1 MALDFPIRS
10 YVSNALAGTL
20 SAALTYTSPT
30 FTSSTS
36 LAAWLNVETGSA
48 LPSGAKLIIALEY
61 GTANEEKVLCTYTA
75 GTFTIVNRNYNNET
89 AFPIDSGHSHPAG
102 SNFVLVWT
110 ATEAAEAQRAVQTLK
125 TVMLNSGVATTPANT
140 VIDGTATAGTSKYVV
155 AADHSHNLSS
165 TDLNTWL
172 ASTSL
177 TGLSV
182 TAANVVYNV
191 LAKTTSYSVT
201 TADAS
206 SILVMNNTGSV
217 TVTLP
222 TVFTTIGQ
230 SVTIVRGASA
240 GAVAI
245 AGTGVFSTG
254 ATAGSPTLRAV
265 GSVATAIYLGSSS
278 WVVTGDI
285 A

>member
-10 YVSNALAGTL
+10 YVANALAGTL
-20 SAALTYTSPT
+20 SAAMTNVSTT
-30 FTSSTS
+30 FTTSTS
-36 LAAWLNVETGSA
+36 IASWLNVETGSA
-48 LPSGAKLIIALEY
+48 LPAGAKLVVAVEY
-61 GTANEEKVLCTYTA
+61 GTANEEKILCTYTS

-89 AFPIDSGHSHPAG
+89 AFPIDSSHSHPAG

-110 ATEAAEAQRAVQTLK
+110 ATEAAEAQKAVQTLK
-125 TVMLNSGVATTPANT
+125 TVMLNSGIATTPGNA

-155 AADHSHNLSS
+155 AADHNHNISS

-172 ASTSL
+172 SSTSL
-177 TGLSV
+177 VGLSV
-182 TAANVVYNV
+182 TAANVVYTV
-191 LAKTTSYSVT
+191 TPKTTSYSVT
-201 TADAS
+201 TSDAS
-206 SILVMNNTGSV
+206 SILIMNNTGSV

-222 TVFTTIGQ
+222 TVFNTIGQ
-230 SVTIVRGASA
+230 SVTIVRGASS

-245 AGTGVFSTG
+245 TGTGVFSTG

>member
-1 MALDFPIRS
+1 MALDFPARN
-10 YVSNALAGTL
+10 YVANAVAGTL
-20 SAALTYTSPT
+20 SAALTNTSTT

-36 LAAWLNVETGSA
+36 LSSWLNVETGSA
-48 LPSGAKLIIALEY
+48 LPAGAKLVVAVEY
-61 GTANEEKVLCTYTA
+61 GTANEEKILCTYNA

-89 AFPIDSGHSHPAG
+89 SFPIDGSHTHPAG
-102 SNFVLVWT
+102 KTFILVWS

-125 TVMLNSGVATTPANT
+125 NVMLNSGVATTPAN
-140 VIDGTATAGTSKYVV
+140 VGIDITATAGTSKYVPSV
-155 AADHSHNLSS
+155 DHTHSLNSA
-165 TDLNTWL
+165 DLNTWL

-182 TAANVVYNV
+182 TAANVTYNV
-191 LAKTTSYSVT
+191 IPETTSYSVT

-206 SILVMNNTGSV
+206 SILVMNNSGSV

-222 TVFTTIGQ
+222 TVFTTVGQ
-230 SVTIVRGASA
+230 SVTIVRGSSA

-245 AGTGVFSTG
+245 TGTGVFSTG

>member
-1 MALDFPIRS
+1 MALDFPTRS
-10 YVSNALAGTL
+10 YVANALAGTL
-20 SAALTYTSPT
+20 SAAMTNVSTT
-30 FTSSTS
+30 FTTSTS
-36 LAAWLNVETGSA
+36 IASWLNVETGSA
-48 LPSGAKLIIALEY
+48 LPAGAKLVVAVEY
-61 GTANEEKVLCTYTA
+61 GTANEEKILCTYTS

-89 AFPIDSGHSHPAG
+89 AFPVSTNTHPAG
-102 SNFVLVWT
+102 SNFVLVYT
-110 ATEAAEAQRAVQTLK
+110 ATEAAEAQKAVQTLK
-125 TVMLNSGVATTPANT
+125 TVMLNSGVATTPGNT
-140 VIDGTATAGTSKYVV
+140 VIDGTATAGISKYVV

-172 ASTSL
+172 SSTSL

-182 TAANVVYNV
+182 TAANVVYTV
-191 LAKTTSYSVT
+191 APKTTSYSVT

-206 SILVMNNTGSV
+206 SILVMNNSGSV